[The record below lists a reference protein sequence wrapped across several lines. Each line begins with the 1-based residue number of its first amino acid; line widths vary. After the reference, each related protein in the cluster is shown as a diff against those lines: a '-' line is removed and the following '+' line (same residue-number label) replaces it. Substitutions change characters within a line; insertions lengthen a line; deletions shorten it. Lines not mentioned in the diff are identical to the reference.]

1 MDTNNTNNTNNTS
14 TSTGSVVTFEVFLQY
29 LTHFLRI
36 SIYINMGTEDYKM
49 LERMIAL
56 HNKFKK
62 IESEC
67 TEADEKY
74 VRLCL
79 KRLNL
84 VLKVDS
90 HNKPLDLSDKS
101 NQLSDV
107 CLKLKPHPSI
117 PNNKIDRMISY
128 ASNNKINIL
137 TSIPLTFILRT
148 SPQQEMLWQYVRLL
162 FYISQ
167 MIISNPDGDE
177 SNELKNKVYDDS
189 LVSMASLIEKID
201 QLEAELQTDRS
212 MCRNEFLNNRLLKTE
227 IKTEGVGVALEDI
240 KGMFARRGLSS
251 NPTMMKLL
259 DKIFSQIPKINS
271 EDGNLLENV
280 KDIAESV
287 ARDLMPE
294 LEKNPEDIQEI
305 INTLPSIVTDLLN
318 HESLAQAENLP
329 PELRGAL
336 EMMKNMLGGEMIQ
349 TDGGN
354 DQIIHALEDFAMSNG
369 INPDNFFDAIMTPEG
384 HINQERLQAAMND
397 AIMSKNENPN

>member
-1 MDTNNTNNTNNTS
+1 
-14 TSTGSVVTFEVFLQY
+14 
-29 LTHFLRI
+29 
-36 SIYINMGTEDYKM
+36 MGTEDYKM

-90 HNKPLDLSDKS
+90 YNKPLDLSDKS

-107 CLKLKPHPSI
+107 CLKLNPHPSI
-117 PNNKIDRMISY
+117 VNNKIDRMISY